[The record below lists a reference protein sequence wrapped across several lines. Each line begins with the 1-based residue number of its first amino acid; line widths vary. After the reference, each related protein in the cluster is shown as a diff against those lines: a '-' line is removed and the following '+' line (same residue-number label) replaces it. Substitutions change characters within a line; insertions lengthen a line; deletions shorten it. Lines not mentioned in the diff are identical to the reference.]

1 MLVRG
6 QAGRPGAMA
15 GMFAVLT
22 LLAAC
27 APRPPDL
34 SGVWKN
40 NHATLTITQDG
51 KSYQILVTDPQ
62 GLLGGAYQ
70 GIFERA
76 RLTMTGPMASLCG
89 PSKYEERE
97 TTLYFCNEP
106 YHRVKPPG

>member
-1 MLVRG
+1 MAVRG
-6 QAGRPGAMA
+6 QAGRRGARAAMLA
-15 GMFAVLT
+15 GLMV
-22 LLAAC
+22 LAAC
-27 APRPPDL
+27 TPRPPDL

-51 KSYQILVTDPQ
+51 KAYEIRVTDPQ

-76 RLTMTGPMASLCG
+76 RLNMTGPMASLCG

-97 TTLYFCNEP
+97 LTLYFCNEP
-106 YHRVKPPG
+106 YQRVKPPG